1 MVQVLSIDSI
11 ALTVKSTQTRDTN
24 VLRIYSN
31 TQCAILSCLNMYARS
46 HVYFVLDIIAMSY
59 LGLDLK

>member
-11 ALTVKSTQTRDTN
+11 ALTVKSTETRNTN

-31 TQCAILSCLNMYARS
+31 ALCAIFSCLYMYARS

-59 LGLDLK
+59 LGPDLE